1 MGVLNLKGMG
11 LYHDISH
18 RYQFHIIPLYF
29 IVFHLYPISLMGKI
43 VPPVYAHESIFCGP
57 RSRISAQHPAS
68 EGERAL
74 NHGASGTEFFG
85 DVLLFLGSFLGDKMG
100 NCRQVPLYIY
110 ILYNIIHIYI
120 YTYVNDEYVYDMYMY
135 IYI

>member
-1 MGVLNLKGMG
+1 
-11 LYHDISH
+11 
-18 RYQFHIIPLYF
+18 
-29 IVFHLYPISLMGKI
+29 MGKI

-57 RSRISAQHPAS
+57 PSRISAQHPAS

-100 NCRQVPLYIY
+100 KYHYIY
-110 ILYNIIHIYI
+110 ILYNIIYI
-120 YTYVNDEYVYDMYMY
+120 YMSTYMNDEYVYDMYMY
-135 IYI
+135 IHIYRYISITYIDILVLLMVYMIYIYMSWDVMYKNNNINM